1 MLRLRAIKRVAHPWE
16 TMARMSIEFG
26 MGMDDDEPLD
36 DAQGELL
43 PALVQTYRCP
53 QGHVSDI
60 VWTAGQMLVA
70 CEAGD
75 VKFFCR
81 RCQRARCASAAEAS
95 SLLAAFGLAPAL
107 RIYAS

>member
-1 MLRLRAIKRVAHPWE
+1 
-16 TMARMSIEFG
+16 MSSEFG
-26 MGMDDDEPLD
+26 ITPHDEIEDAEMD
-36 DAQGELL
+36 LL

-60 VWTAGQMLVA
+60 VWTAAEMMVA

-75 VKFFCR
+75 VRFFCR
-81 RCQRARCASAAEAS
+81 SCKSARYASQAEAS

>member
-1 MLRLRAIKRVAHPWE
+1 
-16 TMARMSIEFG
+16 MSIDFG
-26 MGMDDDEPLD
+26 FSAPGEEGTDETEDD
-36 DAQGELL
+36 LL

-53 QGHVSDI
+53 AGHVSDI
-60 VWTAGQMLVA
+60 VWTAGEMMIA
-70 CEAGD
+70 CEVGD

-81 RCQRARCASAAEAS
+81 RCKASRFASEAEAS